1 MTDRITIVQKEGITL
16 VVSGPSGV
24 GKNSV
29 INALRE
35 RYNDIRHSVSV
46 TTRSPREA
54 EIDGVHYYFRTKG
67 EFEEM
72 IAEGEI
78 LEYDIYCDEYYG
90 TPRSPLERMRREG
103 INVLL
108 DLTVKG
114 ALSLKESYPNA
125 VLLFL
130 IPPSGAA
137 LEERLLNRATESE
150 EIIQSRMNES
160 WEEMNSAFE
169 FDYLVVNDDLLQA
182 VQDIEAIY
190 WAEKHRTSRLFIDGM
205 Q

>member
-1 MTDRITIVQKEGITL
+1 MTDRMTIVQIEGIAL

-24 GKNSV
+24 GKDSV

-46 TTRSPREA
+46 TTRAPRES
-54 EIDGVHYYFRTKG
+54 EIDGVHYYFRAKA
-67 EFEEM
+67 EFEAM

-78 LEYDIYCDEYYG
+78 LEHDIYCNEYYG

-114 ALSLKESYPNA
+114 ALSLKESYPDA
-125 VLLFL
+125 VLVFL
-130 IPPSGAA
+130 IPQSEAA
-137 LEERLLNRATESE
+137 LRERLLNRATESQ
-150 EIIQSRMNES
+150 EIIQTRLTAS
-160 WEEMNSAFE
+160 WEEMHSAFE
-169 FDYLVVNDDLLQA
+169 FESLVVIDDLLQA
-182 VQDIEAIY
+182 ERVIEAIY
-190 WAEKHRTSRLFIDGM
+190 RAEKHRASRLFIDGM

>member
-1 MTDRITIVQKEGITL
+1 MTDRITLVQKEGITL

-46 TTRSPREA
+46 TTRLPREG
-54 EIDGVHYYFRTKG
+54 EIDGVHYYFRTRA

-137 LEERLLNRATESE
+137 LEERLLNRATESK
-150 EIIQSRMNES
+150 EIIRSRMNES

>member
-1 MTDRITIVQKEGITL
+1 MTDRINIVQKVGITL

-46 TTRSPREA
+46 TTRPPREA
-54 EIDGVHYYFRTKG
+54 EIDGVHYYFRTKA
-67 EFEEM
+67 EFEAM

-78 LEYDIYCDEYYG
+78 LEYDIYCGEYYG

-130 IPPSGAA
+130 IPPSETA
-137 LEERLLNRATESE
+137 LRERLLNRATESQ
-150 EIIQSRMNES
+150 EIIQTRLSES
-160 WEEMNSAFE
+160 WEEMNSACE

>member
-1 MTDRITIVQKEGITL
+1 MVQKEGIAL

-24 GKNSV
+24 GKDSV

-46 TTRSPREA
+46 TTRAPRES
-54 EIDGVHYYFRTKG
+54 EIDGVHYYFRAKA
-67 EFEEM
+67 EFEAM

-78 LEYDIYCDEYYG
+78 LEHDIYCNEYYG

-114 ALSLKESYPNA
+114 ALSLKESYPDA
-125 VLLFL
+125 VLVFL
-130 IPPSGAA
+130 IPPSEAA
-137 LEERLLNRATESE
+137 LRERLLNRATESQ
-150 EIIQSRMNES
+150 EIIQTRLTES

-182 VQDIEAIY
+182 VRDIEAIY
-190 WAEKHRTSRLFIDGM
+190 WAEKHRASRLFIDGM